1 MWLLIAFFCPCRLY
15 QRNVELLKSVLLK
28 DFGIYTASLKN
39 EFKIGKVVD
48 ALGAEAVEKGALA
61 LVRAAFAVT
70 AGGSLVANRG

>member
-1 MWLLIAFFCPCRLY
+1 M
-15 QRNVELLKSVLLK
+15 LLK

-70 AGGSLVANRG
+70 AGGSLVANRGQRVQVGLELSRPGGGSRG